1 MSKYDFGGLE
11 RHPANIL
18 RLISGERLKLYMI
31 TVKKRIHN
39 YEQRTNLMNPDD
51 ITLDKPSKSFEYEK
65 ISRDIEKMEDIEL
78 VKNMAR
84 CWVKLYLKQQ
94 ETLSSM

>member
-1 MSKYDFGGLE
+1 
-11 RHPANIL
+11 
-18 RLISGERLKLYMI
+18 MI
-31 TVKKRIHN
+31 TVRKRIHN

-51 ITLDKPSKSFEYEK
+51 ITLDKPSKSFQYEK

-94 ETLSSM
+94 ETLAMM

>member
-1 MSKYDFGGLE
+1 MLNATLDAI
-11 RHPANIL
+11 RHIN
-18 RLISGERLKLYMI
+18 GERLKLYMI

-65 ISRDIEKMEDIEL
+65 ISRDIEKIEDIAL

>member
-1 MSKYDFGGLE
+1 
-11 RHPANIL
+11 
-18 RLISGERLKLYMI
+18 
-31 TVKKRIHN
+31 
-39 YEQRTNLMNPDD
+39 MNPDD

-65 ISRDIEKMEDIEL
+65 ISRDIEKIEDIAL

>member
-1 MSKYDFGGLE
+1 
-11 RHPANIL
+11 
-18 RLISGERLKLYMI
+18 
-31 TVKKRIHN
+31 
-39 YEQRTNLMNPDD
+39 MNPDD

-65 ISRDIEKMEDIEL
+65 ISRDIEKINDIEV

-94 ETLSSM
+94 ETMAKL

>member
-1 MSKYDFGGLE
+1 
-11 RHPANIL
+11 
-18 RLISGERLKLYMI
+18 MI

-65 ISRDIEKMEDIEL
+65 ISRDIEKIEDIAL